1 MPLEGKNW
9 FSSSLRPRHLV
20 YSTWHTVGTQN
31 YWISEW
37 DWLTKNVEMT
47 HSGRMSQARLL
58 GLASYFAQVG
68 HRRHVKQILRTFI
81 VILLIMWYPIKVE
94 VLILWL
100 GLAKI
105 TSSIF
110 PWTSYLPPKVL
121 LVPLAELQQRLRT
134 VIP

>member
-1 MPLEGKNW
+1 MPFEGKNW
-9 FSSSLRPRHLV
+9 SSSSLRPRHLV

-37 DWLTKNVEMT
+37 DWLIKNVEMT

-68 HRRHVKQILRTFI
+68 HRRHVKQILWTFL